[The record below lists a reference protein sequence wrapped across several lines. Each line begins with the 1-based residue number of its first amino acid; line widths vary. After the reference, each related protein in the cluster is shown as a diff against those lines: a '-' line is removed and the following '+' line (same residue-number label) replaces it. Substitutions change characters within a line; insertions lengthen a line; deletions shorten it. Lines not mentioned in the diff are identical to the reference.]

1 MDQFAKE
8 TLPISLEDEMRRSY
22 LDYAMSVIV
31 GRALPDVRDGLKPVH
46 RRVLFAMHELSI
58 DWNALLPF
66 IAIGFAAQLVD
77 GALGMAFGVICST
90 LLVSVMGVAPARAS
104 AGVHMVEMFTTGASG
119 ISHVLH
125 KNVDWKL
132 FARIAV
138 PGVIGGA
145 LGAYV
150 LSNIH
155 ADVARPLVMLYLTC
169 LGFYLL
175 YKALTYPQMP
185 KAKDAKV
192 TVPLGL
198 LGGFL
203 DASGGGGWGPVVTSN
218 LLIQGTDPRKTVGT
232 VNTAEFFLTF
242 TVSAMFL
249 FTIGIEAFTQ
259 VTGGLLVGG
268 LLAAPLGGYIAKR
281 VPPKTLLLM
290 VGVVL
295 TATSLFSLYKA
306 LT

>member
-1 MDQFAKE
+1 MFE
-8 TLPISLEDEMRRSY
+8 
-22 LDYAMSVIV
+22 
-31 GRALPDVRDGLKPVH
+31 
-46 RRVLFAMHELSI
+46 FLSQI
-58 DWNALLPF
+58 DWQAMLPF

-90 LLVSVMGVAPARAS
+90 LLVSVMGVPPARAS
-104 AGVHMVEMFTTGASG
+104 ASVHLVETFTTGASG

-125 KNVDWKL
+125 KNVDWRL
-132 FARIAV
+132 FARIAI

-145 LGAYV
+145 LGAYA

-175 YKALTYPQMP
+175 YKAISYPQLP

-198 LGGFL
+198 IGGFL

-218 LLIQGTDPRKTVGT
+218 LLLQGTDPRKTIGT
-232 VNTAEFFLTF
+232 VNTAEFFITF
-242 TVSAMFL
+242 TVSLTFIA
-249 FTIGIEAFTQ
+249 TIGLEAFTL

-281 VPPKTLLLM
+281 VPAKTLLLL
-290 VGVVL
+290 VGIIL

-306 LT
+306 LS

>member
-1 MDQFAKE
+1 MIE
-8 TLPISLEDEMRRSY
+8 TLSQ
-22 LDYAMSVIV
+22 
-31 GRALPDVRDGLKPVH
+31 
-46 RRVLFAMHELSI
+46 I

-90 LLVSVMGVAPARAS
+90 LLVSVMGVPPARAS
-104 AGVHMVEMFTTGASG
+104 ASVHLVETFTTGASG
-119 ISHVLH
+119 ISHILH
-125 KNVDWKL
+125 KNVDWRL
-132 FARIAV
+132 FSRIAI

-145 LGAYV
+145 FGAYV
-150 LSNIH
+150 LANIH
-155 ADVARPLVMLYLTC
+155 AEVARPLVMLYLTC

-175 YKALTYPQMP
+175 YKAITYPQLP

-198 LGGFL
+198 VGGFL

-218 LLIQGTDPRKTVGT
+218 LLLQGTDPRKTIGT
-232 VNTAEFFLTF
+232 VNTAEFFLTLTISVTF
-242 TVSAMFL
+242 IL
-249 FTIGIEAFTQ
+249 TIGLEAFTL
-259 VTGGLLVGG
+259 VTGGLLIGG
-268 LLAAPLGGYIAKR
+268 LLAAPLAGYIAKR
-281 VPPKTLLLM
+281 VASKTLLLL

-306 LT
+306 LS